1 MSVTD
6 FIVEEIPRKSVV
18 KFIEK
23 HHYSHNVNGVQS
35 LYHYGLFTEGNFGIP
50 KMIGAMMYAHPS
62 MPATAAKYNPIN
74 PDKCLELRRLVCIDD
89 TPKNTES
96 YFIGQTF
103 KLLKRDTDMEVIVSF
118 ADQHHGHTGVIYKA
132 TNFDYLGETGKGRI
146 LMVDGKEMHSRS
158 LNQLDRPYGREL
170 NRRYKAGDENIFWKK
185 TNPKHIY
192 VYYLNKKIKRQIKSL
207 TLTRKSS

>member
-1 MSVTD
+1 MSVTE
-6 FIVEEIPRKSVV
+6 FTVEEILRQSVV

-35 LYHYGLFTEGNFGIP
+35 LYHYGLFREGNFGIP

-96 YFIGQTF
+96 YFIGQSF

-170 NRRYKAGDENIFWKK
+170 NRRYKAGDENIFWKN
-185 TNPKHIY
+185 TEPKHIY
-192 VYYLNKKIKRQIKSL
+192 VYYLNKRIKRQIKSL

>member
-1 MSVTD
+1 VSVTD

-23 HHYSHNVNGVQS
+23 YHYSHNVNGVQS

>member
-1 MSVTD
+1 MSVKD
-6 FIVEEIPRKSVV
+6 FTVEEIPRKSIV

-35 LYHYGLFTEGNFGIP
+35 LYHYGLFTEGNFGLP

-62 MPATAAKYNPIN
+62 MPATAKKYNPIN
-74 PDKCLELRRLVCIDD
+74 PDKCLELRRLVCIDA

-118 ADQHHGHTGVIYKA
+118 ADQHHGHTGIIYKA
-132 TNFDYLGETGKGRI
+132 TNFEYLGETSKGRI

-170 NRRYKAGDENIFWKK
+170 NRRYKAGDKNIFWKNTK
-185 TNPKHIY
+185 PKHIY
-192 VYYLNKKIKRQIKSL
+192 TYYLNKKIKRQIKNL
-207 TLTRKSS
+207 DLYA

>member
-1 MSVTD
+1 MSVKD
-6 FIVEEIPRKSVV
+6 FTVEEIPRKSIV

-35 LYHYGLFTEGNFGIP
+35 LYHYGLFTEGNFGLP

-62 MPATAAKYNPIN
+62 MPATAKKYNTIN

-96 YFIGQTF
+96 YFIGKT
-103 KLLKRDTDMEVIVSF
+103 LRWLKQNTDMEVIVSF
-118 ADQHHGHTGVIYKA
+118 ADQHYGHTGVIYKA
-132 TNFDYLGETGKGRI
+132 TNFEYFGETAKGST

-158 LNQLDRPYGREL
+158 MNQIHIPYSREI
-170 NRRYKAGDENIFWKK
+170 NRRYKAGDKNIFWKK
-185 TNPKHIY
+185 TEPKHIY
-192 VYYLNKKIKRQIKSL
+192 VYYLNKKIKRQIK
-207 TLTRKSS
+207 KA

>member
-23 HHYSHNVNGVQS
+23 YHYSHNVNGVQS